1 MPLNRTQNKLLL
13 DNCSPQS
20 AVFTWGGSNLLFD
33 EASEAFLHGQDELS
47 GGSTTQQYHLLCY
60 FRHNTLLKPKGL
72 PRKRQL
78 IQWKV
83 SVELRYYSFSICILL
98 WLSGPIHS
106 PELKIRGNSA
116 ELWEDG
122 DLWKGDNIRAGI
134 SLHKNKTTRKI
145 RDCSFLVKSKWAN
158 LKIQQDYC
166 TSISPRFKTEP
177 RASWKQTYACYSLT
191 LSWTSSLGTNDQFHH
206 VCWSHCVHKKLTT

>member
-134 SLHKNKTTRKI
+134 SIKTKLPEKLET
-145 RDCSFLVKSKWAN
+145 
-158 LKIQQDYC
+158 
-166 TSISPRFKTEP
+166 
-177 RASWKQTYACYSLT
+177 
-191 LSWTSSLGTNDQFHH
+191 
-206 VCWSHCVHKKLTT
+206 VHF

>member
-106 PELKIRGNSA
+106 PELKIRDNSD

-134 SLHKNKTTRKI
+134 SIKTKLPEKLETVHFLWKASEQTWKFSRIIAPALAQDSKLNRELPENKLLPVIHSHYLGPQAWARKT
-145 RDCSFLVKSKWAN
+145 SF
-158 LKIQQDYC
+158 I
-166 TSISPRFKTEP
+166 TS
-177 RASWKQTYACYSLT
+177 A
-191 LSWTSSLGTNDQFHH
+191 
-206 VCWSHCVHKKLTT
+206 

>member
-83 SVELRYYSFSICILL
+83 SVELRYYSFSIWILL

-106 PELKIRGNSA
+106 PELKIRDNSA

-134 SLHKNKTTRKI
+134 SIKTKLPEKLETVH
-145 RDCSFLVKSKWAN
+145 FL
-158 LKIQQDYC
+158 
-166 TSISPRFKTEP
+166 
-177 RASWKQTYACYSLT
+177 
-191 LSWTSSLGTNDQFHH
+191 
-206 VCWSHCVHKKLTT
+206 